1 MGGSST
7 TVHSVSCSKQ
17 IAWSRRKDRNY
28 EDFTAAYSSFIDQ
41 RTGHLK
47 WLCTEDCHP
56 AAFTRAG
63 SSEADSGACADQ
75 TGPPTAAPTA
85 EAAKP
90 TAVPVAV
97 AELKGDMIRGAKL
110 YDSWWVEALQED
122 PTDNNPLWA
131 KQTTNKAKGANT

>member
-1 MGGSST
+1 MKISRL
-7 TVHSVSCSKQ
+7 H
-17 IAWSRRKDRNY
+17 IAVLSISALVILSGCVPK
-28 EDFTAAYSSFIDQ
+28 TATQQPS
-41 RTGHLK
+41 
-47 WLCTEDCHP
+47 P
-56 AAFTRAG
+56 APAQAKPTQAL
-63 SSEADSGACADQ
+63 APTKPA
-75 TGPPTAAPTA
+75 PPTAAPTA